1 MIALPYYVVAA
12 VATVVT
18 LPAQAVRSI
27 RAKRTA
33 TGCPSAALATC

>member
-18 LPAQAVRSI
+18 APVHAVRSL
-27 RAKRTA
+27 RARRTA
-33 TGCPSAALATC
+33 AGCPSTALAAC